1 MKRRTFV
8 GAATGLAAL
17 GTLGSPAFGQ
27 AKITGD
33 VRFLCGFAPGGNAD
47 LLCRLVAESARPD
60 IGQNIIVENK
70 TGAGGF
76 IANETLAN
84 APPPSSSLPPLEIV
98 PEQPVPRASAGG
110 TRMRR
115 LLTVAIDP
123 GHGGEDPGAIGPSG
137 LREKDVVLAIARE
150 TAALDAAA
158 ASTACAASLKLA
170 CFRRRASFLPL

>member
-60 IGQNIIVENK
+60 VGQNIIVENK
-70 TGAGGF
+70 TGAAGMIATRDVLAQPADGGDQRPDRAQPDDAERRA
-76 IANETLAN
+76 IAEAEAAELAEG
-84 APPPSSSLPPLEIV
+84 AL
-98 PEQPVPRASAGG
+98 
-110 TRMRR
+110 
-115 LLTVAIDP
+115 
-123 GHGGEDPGAIGPSG
+123 GGEEAHSEGGEA
-137 LREKDVVLAIARE
+137 
-150 TAALDAAA
+150 
-158 ASTACAASLKLA
+158 
-170 CFRRRASFLPL
+170 

>member
-60 IGQNIIVENK
+60 VGQNIIVENK

-84 APPPSSSLPPLEIV
+84 APPDGRTIGLAAMAAMCSGRDPQQAPKALTPSACISSTNSPM
-98 PEQPVPRASAGG
+98 SAGEPVYTNSPSCSWG
-110 TRMRR
+110 SPAFEVNRM
-115 LLTVAIDP
+115 
-123 GHGGEDPGAIGPSG
+123 
-137 LREKDVVLAIARE
+137 
-150 TAALDAAA
+150 
-158 ASTACAASLKLA
+158 
-170 CFRRRASFLPL
+170 